1 MQLAAAETES
11 LGFRTSKEGFFPV
24 QLTVRRTTATI
35 LPSSTFEEKRFLMPE
50 VIVRKG
56 EPIDRALKRLK
67 NKLDA
72 EGIMEEVRRL
82 RAFET
87 PNQKVRRKAKLAAK
101 RGKLKFRFNP

>member
-1 MQLAAAETES
+1 
-11 LGFRTSKEGFFPV
+11 
-24 QLTVRRTTATI
+24 
-35 LPSSTFEEKRFLMPE
+35 MPE

-67 NKLDA
+67 NKLDS

-87 PNQKVRRKAKLAAK
+87 PGQKLRRKAKLAAK

>member
-1 MQLAAAETES
+1 
-11 LGFRTSKEGFFPV
+11 
-24 QLTVRRTTATI
+24 
-35 LPSSTFEEKRFLMPE
+35 MPE

-101 RGKLKFRFNP
+101 RGKPTFPAAKKLASQMSEQKLKDFTKLKKGKK

>member
-1 MQLAAAETES
+1 
-11 LGFRTSKEGFFPV
+11 
-24 QLTVRRTTATI
+24 
-35 LPSSTFEEKRFLMPE
+35 MPE

-87 PNQKVRRKAKLAAK
+87 PTQKTRRKAKSNAK
-101 RGKLKFRFNP
+101 RAKMKFRYNTAA